1 MSDVF
6 VFSLV
11 ATIQSPKVYYRIT
24 VDSVSVQRRI
34 ILLQSNRVLRYVP
47 ARTRVVI
54 PEPVVVHPYFGI
66 LVLPLVAKRTIIQRT
81 SCEGTKFSVDV
92 KLPLR
97 SIKPRNLLVGLFS
110 VGFRCKN
117 SERQGIYPCLYTF
130 ALKLITVYS
139 SYYRYDSRF

>member
-1 MSDVF
+1 MF